1 MEFGKILIFFGVVL
15 ILAGLFVSFVGR
27 LPGDIYIRREN
38 FVFYF
43 PITSSILFSVL
54 LSLLLYIFSRFF
66 R

>member
-1 MEFGKILIFFGVVL
+1 MEFGKVLIFLGIIL
-15 ILAGLFVSFVGR
+15 ILAGLFISFVGR
-27 LPGDIYIRREN
+27 LPGDIYIKREN

-54 LSLLLYIFSRFF
+54 LSLMFYIFSRFF